1 MNIPNLTVEYNKKKW
16 KKKMEQKHHVE
27 SNTFKNE
34 RSIIKKKNPGKI
46 KMNGKKEC
54 KKNLNQNTNI
64 TGTMLK
70 TLRFFLFHFQ
80 NFMHKSI
87 NV

>member
-1 MNIPNLTVEYNKKKW
+1 M
-16 KKKMEQKHHVE
+16 KMEQKKNITLKATH
-27 SNTFKNE
+27 SKRTFE
-34 RSIIKKKNPGKI
+34 YKNPGKI
-46 KMNGKKEC
+46 NELKNGMNKK
-54 KKNLNQNTNI
+54 KKSLNQNTNI

-70 TLRFFLFHFQ
+70 TLRFFLFHFR